1 MSKES
6 TIYKFAEE
14 QISDVEKQVH
24 GKENR
29 IISCL
34 KMQFVVICLFLL
46 VITAAIELSVAVLE
60 SESVLVKIVRK
71 FVFKNGKQDIMNAT
85 LSFLNSVT
93 NNTETPITE
102 RLYPNEVY
110 EEGMEEYFNG
120 NAV

>member
-93 NNTETPITE
+93 NNTETSITE
-102 RLYPNEVY
+102 RLYPKEVY